1 MSGEE
6 KERIKDLKIE
16 LKARKLV
23 LAKLETAL
31 KPLQAKAERQ
41 RTDRAVRREVMLGEY
56 KTYDEAHEAYG
67 YGYITEKEFQEIVDY
82 LENSQKKVDAPDA
95 EAIAADIIK
104 RIIKHMNS
112 DIYHFEF
119 ELKSPE
125 EQEDILKRNEQF
137 RKEQAERRKRQ
148 GRTE

>member
-1 MSGEE
+1 MTAAE

-41 RTDRAVRREVMLGEY
+41 RTDRAVRREVLLGEY

-67 YGYITEKEFQEIVDY
+67 YGYITEKEFEEIVDF

-95 EAIAADIIK
+95 EAIAASIIK
-104 RIIKHMNS
+104 DWIKRMNS

-125 EQEDILKRNEQF
+125 EQEEIRRKNEEFHQ
-137 RKEQAERRKRQ
+137 EQAERRKRQ
-148 GRTE
+148 GRI

>member
-1 MSGEE
+1 MTAAE

-41 RTDRAVRREVMLGEY
+41 RTDRAVRREVILGEY

-67 YGYITEKEFQEIVDY
+67 YGYITEKDFEEIVDF

-95 EAIAADIIK
+95 EAIAASIIK
-104 RIIKHMNS
+104 DWIKRMNS

-119 ELKSPE
+119 ELKPPE
-125 EQEDILKRNEQF
+125 EQEEIRRKNEEFHQA
-137 RKEQAERRKRQ
+137 QAERRKRQ
-148 GRTE
+148 GRI

>member
-1 MSGEE
+1 MKKAKDE
-6 KERIKDLKIE
+6 IKDFKVE

-41 RTDRAVRREVMLGEY
+41 HTDRAARREALLHYY

-67 YGYITEKEFQEIVDY
+67 YGYITEKEFQDIVDF
-82 LENSQKKVDAPDA
+82 LESSQEKVDAPDA
-95 EAIAADIIK
+95 EAIAASIIK
-104 RIIKHMNS
+104 DWIKRMNS

-125 EQEDILKRNEQF
+125 EQEDIRRKNEQF
-137 RKEQAERRKRQ
+137 QQEQAERRKRQ
-148 GRTE
+148 GRE